1 MRKHLFI
8 ISLIITTIV
17 VFSSCV
23 RKNTNTNDVI
33 TLSKEPNYIF
43 SSEQNNAL
51 YIVSD
56 NKLQQYIDGVY
67 KDEIDITNGIRNA
80 YVEENKVYFIDDDNN
95 YTLLNLND
103 NSTKVLISNVIDYSM
118 DKDSIAVV
126 TKDKLLYIY
135 SKNDINNFNKIENIE
150 NVKSVKIHNDYL
162 LAIDNNGNLYE
173 ISHLDS
179 QPSIKEIKEIKGVD
193 SVYCGYGNMALTVDG
208 NYYYWFKDYYSN
220 SVDPY
225 VDSPSEIIKELSL
238 HNISEFTFGSS
249 ICIGWEKG
257 GSLYYWGISG
267 ESDKVKGIEYVRSPK
282 AIKGFSNVESVYI
295 GKSIIYVKNGLNITT
310 YSFEK

>member
-17 VFSSCV
+17 LFSSCAH
-23 RKNTNTNDVI
+23 KSSNTNDTI
-33 TLSKEPNYIF
+33 TLSKEPDYIF
-43 SSEQNNAL
+43 SSEYADNL
-51 YIVSD
+51 YIVSN
-56 NKLQQYIDGVY
+56 NKLQQYIDGVFQ
-67 KDEIDITNGIRNA
+67 DVIDISNGFRNA
-80 YVEENKVYFIDDDNN
+80 YVEEKQVYFIDDDNN
-95 YTLLNLND
+95 LTLLNLKD
-103 NSTKVLISNVIDYSM
+103 NSLRVLLSNVTDYSI
-118 DKDSIAVV
+118 DTDLIAIVS
-126 TKDKLLYIY
+126 KDKSLYIY
-135 SKNDINNFNKIENIE
+135 NKNDFNNYSKIDDIENI
-150 NVKSVKIHNDYL
+150 KSVRTHNNYL
-162 LAIDNNGNLYE
+162 LAIDNNDNLFE

-208 NYYYWFKDYYSN
+208 NIYYWFKDYYSN
-220 SVDPY
+220 AIDPY

-257 GSLYYWGISG
+257 GKLYYWGING